1 VGTQPVSTLKR
12 SLGLFPVTSIVIAN
26 MVGAGIFTTS
36 GLLMQGLNAPFV
48 LILLWLAGGIIAL
61 CGALSYSELGA
72 AMPEAGGEYVF
83 LSRLF
88 HPMLGFLSGWVSF
101 IVGFSAPI
109 AASAMGVSEYLA
121 RANPS
126 MFEWQIPVSF
136 LAMVTPGKLLSVM
149 VILLFA
155 GIHLMGIKT
164 GARIQNVLTL
174 LKIFMILALII
185 LGFSGGRGDM
195 AHFREGSATLAGF
208 AGLKTIGLSVMWIMF
223 AYSGWNAATY
233 IGSEVRDPARN
244 LPAALLLGTGIV
256 MVLYLCINMLYVYA
270 VEPAAMRGVISIGGM
285 AAGRLFGR
293 PVETTFSVLIAFA
306 LFSSLSAYM
315 ILGPR
320 VYFSMARQ
328 GLFFR
333 ALSRV
338 NPSNHAPSNAILL
351 QALFSIIMVVSG
363 TFDQILT
370 YMGFALGIF
379 PIICVAGVFRQR
391 KTMPGNLRMPGFPVA
406 PGIFIMAG
414 LAMLVLSWLERPAE
428 SSIAIATVV
437 AGIPAYYIFR
447 RYGRQSS

>member
-1 VGTQPVSTLKR
+1 METQPATTLQR

-36 GLLMQGLNAPFV
+36 GLLMQGLNAPF
-48 LILLWLAGGIIAL
+48 LMILLWFAGGIIAL

-109 AASAMGVSEYLA
+109 AASAMGVSEYIA
-121 RANPS
+121 RAYPS
-126 MFEWQIPVSF
+126 MVI
-136 LAMVTPGKLLSVM
+136 PGKLLSIM
-149 VILLFA
+149 VILLFT
-155 GIHLMGIKT
+155 GIHLMGVKT
-164 GARIQNVLTL
+164 GARVQNVLTL
-174 LKIFMILALII
+174 LKIAMIIALII

-195 AHFREGSATLAGF
+195 AHFSEGTAAVTGF
-208 AGLKTIGLSVMWIMF
+208 AGLKTIGLSIMWIMF

-233 IGSEVRDPARN
+233 IGSEIRNPARN
-244 LPAALLLGTGIV
+244 LPAALLLGTGVV
-256 MVLYLCINMLYVYA
+256 MVLYLCINVLYVYA
-270 VEPAAMRGVISIGGM
+270 VEPADMRGVISIGGM

-293 PVETTFSVLIAFA
+293 QMETTFSILIAFA

-315 ILGPR
+315 MLGPR

-328 GLFFR
+328 GLFFK
-333 ALSRV
+333 ALSKV

-379 PIICVAGVFRQR
+379 PILCVAGVFKQR
-391 KTMPGNLRMPGFPVA
+391 RTMPGALRLPGFPVA
-406 PGIFIMAG
+406 PVIFIMAG
-414 LAMLVLSWLERPAE
+414 ITMLALSFLERTAE
-428 SSIAIATVV
+428 SSIALATVV
-437 AGIPAYYIFR
+437 AGIPAYYLFKHYR
-447 RYGRQSS
+447 RL